1 MAGPSLRLDKWLWFA
16 RFCRSRGL
24 AAELGESGRLRLN
37 KAIVRKAH
45 QLVRVGDV
53 LTFPLGDHIRVVAV
67 KGLASR
73 RGPAREAQ
81 LLYDDLAPPQ
91 ARLAAPRRAR
101 CRLPAS
107 RVRDGRPRPSGAPP
121 TACAGAADA
130 APLSPIAQGLRAPRL
145 AC

>member
-81 LLYDDLAPPQ
+81 LLYDDLAPPRAQ
-91 ARLAAPRRAR
+91 LAPPRPLPAAREPGAGRPTKAERRATD
-101 CRLPAS
+101 RL
-107 RVRDGRPRPSGAPP
+107 RGRG
-121 TACAGAADA
+121 
-130 APLSPIAQGLRAPRL
+130 
-145 AC
+145 